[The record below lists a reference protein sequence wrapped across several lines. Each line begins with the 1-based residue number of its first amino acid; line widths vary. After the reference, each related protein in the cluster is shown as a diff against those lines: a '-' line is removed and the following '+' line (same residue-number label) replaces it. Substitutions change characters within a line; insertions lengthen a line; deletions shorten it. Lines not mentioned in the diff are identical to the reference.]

1 MPVIMWLY
9 YAISAFVVAILVL
22 NFVKSEGE
30 SDELVQYLVV
40 CVPLVL
46 RLLRIK

>member
-1 MPVIMWLY
+1 MSVIMWLY
-9 YAISAFVVAILVL
+9 YGISAYVAGILIWS
-22 NFVKSEGE
+22 FVKSEGE
-30 SDELVQYLVV
+30 IDELVQYLVV

>member
-1 MPVIMWLY
+1 MLIMWLY
-9 YAISAFVVAILVL
+9 YAISAFTVAILVW

-30 SDELVQYLVV
+30 FDEQVQYLVV

>member
-9 YAISAFVVAILVL
+9 YGITVLILATL
-22 NFVKSEGE
+22 SQNFRKSEGKA
-30 SDELVQYLVV
+30 DELVQYLVV
-40 CVPLVL
+40 CVPLIL

>member
-9 YAISAFVVAILVL
+9 YGITVLIVAILIQ
-22 NFVKSEGE
+22 NFRKSDGE
-30 SDELVQYLVV
+30 VDELVQYLMV
-40 CVPLVL
+40 CVPLIL